1 MNSLIEFVWK
11 DLLTKMLRLEVIYKD
26 RGDQIFHLL
35 LILKLLILK
44 VEALSGRR
52 VAGLFRDLALQ
63 FLYKWENFVILSE

>member
-1 MNSLIEFVWK
+1 MCN
-11 DLLTKMLRLEVIYKD
+11 DLLTKMLCLEVICRD

-52 VAGLFRDLALQ
+52 VAGLLRDLALQ
-63 FLYKWENFVILSE
+63 FLYQLEKFVRLSE

>member
-1 MNSLIEFVWK
+1 
-11 DLLTKMLRLEVIYKD
+11 MLRLEVIYRD

-44 VEALSGRR
+44 VEALSGCR

-63 FLYKWENFVILSE
+63 FLYRYEEFVRQSE

>member
-11 DLLTKMLRLEVIYKD
+11 DLLTKMLCLEIIFRD

-44 VEALSGRR
+44 IEALSGRR

-63 FLYKWENFVILSE
+63 FLYK

>member
-1 MNSLIEFVWK
+1 
-11 DLLTKMLRLEVIYKD
+11 MLCLEVIYRD

-44 VEALSGRR
+44 VEALSGCR

-63 FLYKWENFVILSE
+63 FLYR